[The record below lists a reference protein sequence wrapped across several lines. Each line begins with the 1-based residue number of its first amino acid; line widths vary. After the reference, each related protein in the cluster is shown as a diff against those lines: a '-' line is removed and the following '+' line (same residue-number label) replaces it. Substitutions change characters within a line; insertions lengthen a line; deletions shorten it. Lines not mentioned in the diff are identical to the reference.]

1 MGAWAKARLRRQ
13 KEEKQYRNRV
23 FVRRQK
29 KRKRQKDKGEKTVGH
44 VANWN
49 ARRFVCL
56 RSEMVMKSEEKEEA
70 WGEEEEET
78 RRMNSLRMQEDCF
91 LGRIFKQR
99 EKHVQKTKLA
109 VTRQI
114 EKTGKERWRPKAMAV
129 S

>member
-1 MGAWAKARLRRQ
+1 
-13 KEEKQYRNRV
+13 
-23 FVRRQK
+23 
-29 KRKRQKDKGEKTVGH
+29 
-44 VANWN
+44 
-49 ARRFVCL
+49 
-56 RSEMVMKSEEKEEA
+56 MKSEEKEEA

-129 S
+129 SWKECDAKMNSNQIRLSVSAHTHTGNGIKSANVSV